1 MTEPPETRPQDTPTR
16 AHDAAVGAATES
28 MLNCYMREGG
38 EWRPVPA
45 EDVPDLARAGD
56 TYLAALPFEDL
67 RAMLL
72 VGITH
77 LSPTHRHR
85 FRTPIEI
92 AVAGGRPVAVTLDT
106 VAGMLVDQLGDH
118 GLGDDPV
125 GANQVGPDP
134 TAVLHRMR
142 ASIRAV
148 GSFLEARDEEIDELW
163 SAAPLSFIASEQAQ
177 LLGHALHPTP
187 KSRSEMSDEQVLAYA
202 PETAAQFQLHWLAVD
217 AGLVEHDS
225 ATGTPAPALAERL
238 LRDDPAVDGE
248 ALDAALEG
256 LGERVLIPAHPWEL
270 EHLRARDEV
279 VAALL
284 DDGQIVDLGPLGSP
298 VTPTTSVRTVYN
310 ADWPFQ
316 LKFSLHVRVT
326 NALRVTLSR
335 DMLRGVQTARL
346 LQTEVGERAAEVAPG
361 FVLLQ
366 DPAYLAVRHGGQVLE
381 GLSVILRDNRWR
393 TGAHG
398 DVSSLTTLCQDHP
411 YGGRSRLGQIVASIA
426 QREGGEELAV
436 AREWFRR
443 YMDLVVVSLV
453 RLYLDLGLCLE
464 AHQQSVLLELED
476 GWPARAVYRG
486 AVFHRAAAH
495 DDLAALAPGEL
506 AQSSEWVFPEALAAE
521 RLVQYM
527 VFNNALGVVNALA
540 VAGAIGEAEL
550 LGDLKALLESE
561 RERGG
566 RYPATGL
573 DRLLDDTTW
582 TTKANLMTRMH
593 DMDEQA
599 GDLAG
604 HASYVK
610 ILNPLHG
617 VRSQAGDDGE
627 QEEVAADRRA

>member
-1 MTEPPETRPQDTPTR
+1 MGGNMSEPLETTSQDTTSR
-16 AHDAAVGAATES
+16 AHDAAVGAATETL
-28 MLNCYMREGG
+28 LNCYMREGG

-45 EDVPDLARAGD
+45 EDVPELARDGD
-56 TYLAALPFEDL
+56 THLAALPFEDL

-85 FRTPIEI
+85 IRMPVEI
-92 AVAGGRPVAVTLDT
+92 AMAGGNPVAVTLDT

-125 GANQVGPDP
+125 SADRVGPDP

-148 GSFLEARDEEIDELW
+148 RSFLEARDGEIDDLW
-163 SAAPLSFIASEQAQ
+163 SAAPLSFIDSEQAQ
-177 LLGHALHPTP
+177 LLGHVLHPTP
-187 KSRSEMSDEQVLAYA
+187 KSRSEMSDEQLLAYA

-225 ATGTPAPALAERL
+225 ATGTPAPELAERL
-238 LRDDPAVDGE
+238 LRDDPAVDGA

-256 LGERVLIPAHPWEL
+256 LGARVLVPAHPWEL
-270 EHLRARDEV
+270 EHLRAHEDV

-284 DDGQIVDLGPLGSP
+284 DDGRIVDLGPFGSS

-310 ADWPFQ
+310 ADWPWQ

-326 NALRVTLSR
+326 NALRVTPSR
-335 DMLRGVQTARL
+335 DLRRGVQTTRL
-346 LQTEVGERAAEVAPG
+346 LQTEVGAKAAEIAPG
-361 FVLLQ
+361 LVLLE
-366 DPAYLAVRHGGQVLE
+366 DPAYLAVRHGGQIIE

-393 TGAHG
+393 AGSHG
-398 DVSSLTTLCQDHP
+398 DVTSLTTLCQDHP
-411 YGGRSRLGQIVASIA
+411 YGGRSRLGQITAAIA
-426 QREGGEELAV
+426 ERDGRAEHDV
-436 AREWFRR
+436 VREWFRR
-443 YMDLVVVSLV
+443 YMDVVIAPMV

-464 AHQQSVLLELED
+464 PHQQSVLLELED
-476 GWPARAVYRG
+476 GWPARGVYRG
-486 AVFHRAAAH
+486 AIFQRAAAH
-495 DDLAALAPGEL
+495 DDLAATAPEL
-506 AQSSEWVFPEALAAE
+506 GDSSEWVFPEPLAGE
-521 RLVQYM
+521 RLVHYLL
-527 VFNNALGVVNALA
+527 FNNALGVVNALG
-540 VAGAIGEAEL
+540 VTGAIEEPEL
-550 LGDLKALLESE
+550 LADLKELLEGE

-573 DRLLDDTTW
+573 ERLLDDTTW
-582 TTKANLMTRMH
+582 STKGNLRTRMH
-593 DMDEQA
+593 DMDEAA

-604 HASYVK
+604 HASYVQ

-617 VRSQAGDDGE
+617 VR
-627 QEEVAADRRA
+627 R

>member
-1 MTEPPETRPQDTPTR
+1 MTEPLETTPEDTTSR
-16 AHDAAVGAATES
+16 AHDAAVGAATET

-45 EDVPDLARAGD
+45 EDVPQLAREGD
-56 TYLAALPFEDL
+56 THLAALPFEDL

-85 FRTPIEI
+85 IRVPVEI
-92 AVAGGRPVAVTLDT
+92 AMAGGNPVAVTLDT

-125 GANQVGPDP
+125 GADRVGPDP
-134 TAVLHRMR
+134 TAVLSRMR

-148 GSFLEARDEEIDELW
+148 RAFLEARDAEIDELW
-163 SAAPLSFIASEQAQ
+163 SATPLSFIESEQAQ
-177 LLGHALHPTP
+177 LLGHMLHPTP
-187 KSRSEMSDEQVLAYA
+187 KSRTEMSDEQLLAYA
-202 PETAAQFQLHWLAVD
+202 PETSAQFQLHWLAVD

-225 ATGTPAPALAERL
+225 ATGTPAVELAERL
-238 LRDDPAVDGE
+238 LRDDPAIDGA

-270 EHLRARDEV
+270 EHLRARHTV

-310 ADWPFQ
+310 ADWPWQ
-316 LKFSLHVRVT
+316 LRFSLHVRVT
-326 NALRVTLSR
+326 NALRVTPTGELR
-335 DMLRGVQTARL
+335 RGVETARL
-346 LQTEVGERAAEVAPG
+346 LQTEIGERAAEIAPG

-366 DPAYLAVRHGGQVLE
+366 DPAHLAVRHGGQVIE
-381 GLSVILRDNRWR
+381 GLSVILRDNRWQAD
-393 TGAHG
+393 AHP

-411 YGGRSRLGQIVASIA
+411 YEGRSRLGQIIAAIA
-426 QREGGEELAV
+426 QREGREESEV
-436 AREWFRR
+436 AREWFKR
-443 YMDLVVVSLV
+443 YMDAVLVPVV

-464 AHQQSVLLELED
+464 PHQQSVLLELED
-476 GWPARAVYRG
+476 GWPARGVYRG
-486 AVFHRAAAH
+486 AIFHRAAAH
-495 DDLAALAPGEL
+495 DDLAAIAPEL
-506 AQSSEWVFPEALAAE
+506 GKSSEWVFPEPLAAE
-521 RLVQYM
+521 RLVHYTL
-527 VFNNALGVVNALA
+527 FNNAFGVINALGVT
-540 VAGAIGEAEL
+540 GAIEEPEL
-550 LGDLKALLESE
+550 LGDLKELLQDE

-573 DRLLDDTTW
+573 DRLLDDPTW
-582 TTKANLMTRMH
+582 STKGNLRTRMH
-593 DMDEQA
+593 DMDEVA

-617 VRSQAGDDGE
+617 VGR
-627 QEEVAADRRA
+627 

>member
-1 MTEPPETRPQDTPTR
+1 MTEPLETKPEETTAR
-16 AHDAAVGAATES
+16 AHDAAVGAATET

-45 EDVPDLARAGD
+45 EDVPDLAKPGD
-56 TYLAALPFEDL
+56 THLAALPFEDL

-85 FRTPIEI
+85 FRMPIEV
-92 AVAGGRPVAVTLDT
+92 AVAGGNPVAVTLDT

-125 GANQVGPDP
+125 GADRVGPDP
-134 TAVLHRMR
+134 TAVLNRMR

-148 GSFLEARDEEIDELW
+148 SAFLAARDAEIDDLW
-163 SAAPLSFIASEQAQ
+163 SAAPLSFIDSEQAQ
-177 LLGHALHPTP
+177 LLGHMLHPTP
-187 KSRSEMSDEQVLAYA
+187 KSRTEMGDEQLLAYA
-202 PETAAQFQLHWLAVD
+202 PETSAQFQLHWLAVD

-225 ATGTPAPALAERL
+225 ATGTPAPELAERL
-238 LRDDPAVDGE
+238 LRDDPAVDAA

-270 EHLRARDEV
+270 QHLRVKDKV

-310 ADWPFQ
+310 ADWPWQ

-326 NALRVTLSR
+326 NSLRVIPPR
-335 DMLRGVQTARL
+335 ELRRSVEAARL
-346 LQTEVGERAAEVAPG
+346 LQTEVGDRAAQIAPD
-361 FVLLQ
+361 FVMLQ
-366 DPAYLAVRHGGQVLE
+366 DPAYLAVRHGGQVIE

-393 TGAHG
+393 ADSDA

-411 YGGRSRLGQIVASIA
+411 YGGRSRLGQIIAAIAERDGREQGDVA
-426 QREGGEELAV
+426 G
-436 AREWFRR
+436 EWFKR
-443 YMDLVVVSLV
+443 YADVVLVPLV
-453 RLYLDLGLCLE
+453 RLDLELGLCME
-464 AHQQSVLLELED
+464 PHQQNVLLELED
-476 GWPARAVYRG
+476 GWPARGIYRG
-486 AVFHRAAAH
+486 SQSSFHRAAAH
-495 DDLAALAPGEL
+495 DDLAAIAPEI
-506 AQSSEWVFPEALAAE
+506 AESESVFPEALADQ
-521 RLVQYM
+521 RLVHYLF
-527 VFNNALGVVNALA
+527 FNNALGVINALG
-540 VAGAIGEAEL
+540 VAGAIDELTL

-573 DRLLDDTTW
+573 GRLLDDATW
-582 TTKANLMTRMH
+582 SSKGNLLTRMH
-593 DMDEQA
+593 DTDEVA
-599 GDLAG
+599 GDIAG

-617 VRSQAGDDGE
+617 VRS
-627 QEEVAADRRA
+627 